1 MGGGPVIAIWAA
13 ALAADLS
20 IVELEPTPLEPDPGW
35 TVVVPDGRIVDTHS
49 FAYLVGDTE
58 TFERLSAER
67 RKALGVGLPLLTLGL
82 GSLATGVYL
91 VQEADGDLTGTRR
104 GRWAAAGGAIGMG
117 IGAVRIGGTWGA
129 QWEVQAEYSREEA
142 EAWISRSR

>member
-1 MGGGPVIAIWAA
+1 MILLA
-13 ALAADLS
+13 ALATAAELDVVDL
-20 IVELEPTPLEPDPGW
+20 VPTPLEPDPGW

-58 TFERLSAER
+58 TFERLTADR
-67 RKALGVGLPLLTLGL
+67 RRSLRVGVPLLALGL

-104 GRWAAAGGAIGMG
+104 GRWAMAGGAVGLG
-117 IGAVRIGGTWGA
+117 LGAVRIGGTWGA
-129 QWEVQAEYSREEA
+129 QWEVQTEYTREEA